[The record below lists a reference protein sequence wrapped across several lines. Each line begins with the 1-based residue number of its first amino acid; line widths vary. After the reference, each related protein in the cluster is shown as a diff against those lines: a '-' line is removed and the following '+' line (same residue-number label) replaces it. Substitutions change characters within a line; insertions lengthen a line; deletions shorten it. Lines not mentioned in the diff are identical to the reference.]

1 MCDTKEKESELLM
14 KRLHVH
20 VGVADIQ
27 SSISFYS
34 KMFGCEPTVLKTDY
48 AKWQLEDPKVNFAIS
63 ARGAPVGINHL
74 GIQVENDVELA
85 DMKTR
90 LDQLQG
96 DVVEEM
102 GTACCYAK
110 SDKYW
115 VNDPAGIPW
124 ETFHTLDSIPVFNNE
139 QPGDDAC
146 CVPTPLATVSITSI
160 TKKSCC

>member
-1 MCDTKEKESELLM
+1 M

-27 SSISFYS
+27 SSIPFYS
-34 KMFGCEPTVLKTDY
+34 KMFGCEPTVLKSDY

-74 GIQVENDVELA
+74 GIQVESNDELGE
-85 DMKTR
+85 MKAR
-90 LDQLQG
+90 LDGIEG

-124 ETFHTLDSIPVFNNE
+124 ETFHTLDTIPVFNNA
-139 QPGDDAC
+139 QADDAC
-146 CVPTPLATVSITSI
+146 CVPTPLTTVSVSSI